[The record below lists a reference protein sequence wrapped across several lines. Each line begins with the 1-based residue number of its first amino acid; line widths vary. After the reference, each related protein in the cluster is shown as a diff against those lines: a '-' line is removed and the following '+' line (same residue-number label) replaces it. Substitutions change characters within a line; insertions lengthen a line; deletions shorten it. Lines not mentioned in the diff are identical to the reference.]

1 MSLGGAFQIGK
12 IESYMNE
19 NHQKPFRAAILRGLG
34 VVLPPLLT
42 IALFIWAWSMVN
54 NYILQPV
61 DWLARTVVV
70 AAISDISDTQT
81 ETANYRISEQGPY
94 IPQVVFQRVEDDQE
108 RVLDLSFATAEEI
121 YDRYVTLVY
130 LKPWLVAVVF
140 MVVFI
145 IALYFIGELLA
156 AKFGRFVFSQIEKII
171 NRIPLIRNVYSSVK
185 QVTDFLVGDHDMEF
199 NQVVAVQYPSAGI
212 WSIGFVTGSSMRG
225 VREHVGEEMISVLM
239 PTSPMPATGF
249 TVTVAKNKTVELD
262 LTIDQAIQ
270 FVVSCGVVVPYGQLC
285 DDASP
290 EQQEAAVRDSVEAIL
305 EHKTITSE
313 STDESTG

>member
-1 MSLGGAFQIGK
+1 MK
-12 IESYMNE
+12 KKN
-19 NHQKPFRAAILRGLG
+19 QKPFRAAILRGLG

-54 NYILQPV
+54 NYILRPV

-70 AAISDISDTQT
+70 ASISDISEERTDTAT
-81 ETANYRISEQGPY
+81 HGLSEQGPY
-94 IPQVVFQRVEDDQE
+94 IPLAVYQRVKADEE
-108 RVLDLSFATAEEI
+108 RLLDLKTATAEEI

-140 MVVFI
+140 MIVFI

-156 AKFGRFVFSQIEKII
+156 AKFGRFAFAQLEKII

-225 VREHVGEEMISVLM
+225 VRDHVGEEMISVLM

-249 TVTVAKNKTVELD
+249 TVTVPKNSTIELD

-270 FVVSCGVVVPYGQLC
+270 FVVSCGVVVPFSQLC

-290 EQQEAAVRDSVEAIL
+290 EQQEAAVRGTVAAMIEAKQ
-305 EHKTITSE
+305 EEGPSGDQSTEVSE
-313 STDESTG
+313 D

>member
-1 MSLGGAFQIGK
+1 MK
-12 IESYMNE
+12 KKN
-19 NHQKPFRAAILRGLG
+19 QKPFRAAILRGLG

-42 IALFIWAWSMVN
+42 IALFIWAWSMIN
-54 NYILQPV
+54 NYILRPV

-70 AAISDISDTQT
+70 ASISDISEKKT
-81 ETANYRISEQGPY
+81 ETATHPLSEQGPF
-94 IPQVVFQRVEDDQE
+94 IPLAVYQRVSADEE
-108 RVLDLSFATAEEI
+108 RLLDLKVATADEI
-121 YDRYVTLVY
+121 YNRYVTLVY

-140 MVVFI
+140 MIVFV

-156 AKFGRFVFSQIEKII
+156 AKFGKFVFAQLEKII
-171 NRIPLIRNVYSSVK
+171 NRIPVIRNVYSSVK

-225 VREHVGEEMISVLM
+225 VRDHVGEEMISVLM

-249 TVTVAKNKTVELD
+249 TVTVPKNNTIELN

-270 FVVSCGVVVPYGQLC
+270 FVVSCGVVVPFSQLC

-290 EQQEAAVRDSVEAIL
+290 EQQQAAVRGAVEAMI
-305 EHKTITSE
+305 EVQE
-313 STDESTG
+313 DREDESHSGDQSTEVSEQ

>member
-1 MSLGGAFQIGK
+1 MAK
-12 IESYMNE
+12 KK
-19 NHQKPFRAAILRGLG
+19 QKPFRASVVRGLG

-54 NYILQPV
+54 NYILKPV

-70 AAISDISDTQT
+70 ASIKDVSDTKT
-81 ETANYRISEQGPY
+81 ETATYAIKEGTGPF
-94 IPQVVFQRVEDDQE
+94 IPHSVYQRVSDDKQQ
-108 RVLDLSFATAEEI
+108 LLHLPTASADEI

-140 MVVFI
+140 FVVFVI
-145 IALYFIGELLA
+145 VLYFIGELLA
-156 AKFGRFVFSQIEKII
+156 ARFGRFAFAQLERVI

-225 VREHVGEEMISVLM
+225 VRDHVGEEMISVLM

-249 TVTVAKNKTVELD
+249 TVTVPRSKTVELD
-262 LTIDQAIQ
+262 VTIDQAIQ

-285 DDASP
+285 EDATP
-290 EQQEAAVRDSVEAIL
+290 EQQHAAVRSSVEAML
-305 EHKTITSE
+305 EHDSDNSAVE
-313 STDESTG
+313 DPQDTDSAAPADVGE

>member
-1 MSLGGAFQIGK
+1 MSK
-12 IESYMNE
+12 KPP
-19 NHQKPFRAAILRGLG
+19 KPFRAAILRGLG

-42 IALFIWAWSMVN
+42 IALFIWAWSMIN
-54 NYILQPV
+54 NYILRPV
-61 DWLARTVVV
+61 DWLTRTVVV
-70 AAISDISDTQT
+70 ASISDIQEERT
-81 ETANYRISEQGPY
+81 ETANHPIREHGPY
-94 IPQVVFQRVEDDQE
+94 IPYMVYQQVSEDEDRV
-108 RVLDLSFATAEEI
+108 VDLATATPEEI

-156 AKFGRFVFSQIEKII
+156 AKFGRFAFAQLEKII

-225 VREHVGEEMISVLM
+225 VRDHVGEEMISVLM

-249 TVTVAKNKTVELD
+249 TVTIPKSKTIELD

-270 FVVSCGVVVPYGQLC
+270 FVVSCGVVVPFSQLC

-290 EQQEAAVRDSVEAIL
+290 GQQEVAVRHSVEAML
-305 EHKTITSE
+305 GHDTGE
-313 STDESTG
+313 TDAGTEGDD

>member
-1 MSLGGAFQIGK
+1 MSK
-12 IESYMNE
+12 KPP
-19 NHQKPFRAAILRGLG
+19 KPFRAAILRGLG

-42 IALFIWAWSMVN
+42 IALFIWAWSMIN
-54 NYILQPV
+54 NYILRPV
-61 DWLARTVVV
+61 DWLTRTVVV
-70 AAISDISDTQT
+70 ASISDIQEERT
-81 ETANYRISEQGPY
+81 ETANHAIREHGPY
-94 IPQVVFQRVEDDQE
+94 IPYMVYQQVSEDEDRV
-108 RVLDLSFATAEEI
+108 VDLATATPEEI

-156 AKFGRFVFSQIEKII
+156 AKFGRFAFAQLEKII

-225 VREHVGEEMISVLM
+225 VRDHVGEEMISVLM

-249 TVTVAKNKTVELD
+249 TVTIPKSKTIELD

-270 FVVSCGVVVPYGQLC
+270 FVVSCGVVVPFSQLC

-290 EQQEAAVRDSVEAIL
+290 GQQEVAVRHSVEAML
-305 EHKTITSE
+305 GHDTGE
-313 STDESTG
+313 TDAGTEVDD

>member
-1 MSLGGAFQIGK
+1 MK
-12 IESYMNE
+12 KKN
-19 NHQKPFRAAILRGLG
+19 QKPFRAAILRGLG

-54 NYILQPV
+54 NYILKPV

-70 AAISDISDTQT
+70 ASISDVSEERT
-81 ETANYRISEQGPY
+81 ETATHRLSGQGPY
-94 IPQVVFQRVEDDQE
+94 IPLAVYQRVKADEE
-108 RVLDLSFATAEEI
+108 RLLDLKTATAEEI

-140 MVVFI
+140 MIVFI

-156 AKFGRFVFSQIEKII
+156 AKFGRFAFAQLEKII

-225 VREHVGEEMISVLM
+225 VRDHVGEEMISVLM

-249 TVTVAKNKTVELD
+249 TVTVPKNSTIELD

-270 FVVSCGVVVPYGQLC
+270 FVVSCGVVVPFSQLC

-290 EQQEAAVRDSVEAIL
+290 EQQEAAVRGSVAAMIEAKQ
-305 EHKTITSE
+305 EEGPSGDQSTEVSE
-313 STDESTG
+313 D

>member
-1 MSLGGAFQIGK
+1 MSK
-12 IESYMNE
+12 KPP
-19 NHQKPFRAAILRGLG
+19 KPFRAAILRGLG

-42 IALFIWAWSMVN
+42 IALFIWAWSMIN
-54 NYILQPV
+54 NYILRPV
-61 DWLARTVVV
+61 DWLTRTVVV
-70 AAISDISDTQT
+70 ASISDIQEERT
-81 ETANYRISEQGPY
+81 ETANHPIREHGPY
-94 IPQVVFQRVEDDQE
+94 IPYMVYQQVSEDGDRV
-108 RVLDLSFATAEEI
+108 VDLATATPEEI

-156 AKFGRFVFSQIEKII
+156 AKFGRFAFAQLEKII

-225 VREHVGEEMISVLM
+225 VRDHVGEEMISVLM

-249 TVTVAKNKTVELD
+249 TVTIPKSKTIELD

-270 FVVSCGVVVPYGQLC
+270 FVVSCGVVVPFSQLC
-285 DDASP
+285 DDASLG
-290 EQQEAAVRDSVEAIL
+290 QQEVAVRHSVEAML
-305 EHKTITSE
+305 GHDTGE
-313 STDESTG
+313 TDAGTEGDD

>member
-1 MSLGGAFQIGK
+1 MSK
-12 IESYMNE
+12 NT
-19 NHQKPFRAAILRGLG
+19 QKPFRAAILRGLG

-54 NYILQPV
+54 NYILKPV

-70 AAISDISDTQT
+70 ASIKDISQKQT
-81 ETANYRISEQGPY
+81 ATATHAISEQGPY
-94 IPQVVFQRVEDDQE
+94 IPYTVFQRVNDDPE
-108 RVLDLSFATAEEI
+108 RVLDLSTATAEEI

-130 LKPWLVAVVF
+130 LKPWIVAVVF
-140 MVVFI
+140 IVVFI

-156 AKFGRFVFSQIEKII
+156 AKFGRFVFAQVEKII

-185 QVTDFLVGDHDMEF
+185 QVTDFLVGDHDVEF

-212 WSIGFVTGSSMRG
+212 WSVGFVTGSSMRG

-249 TVTVAKNKTVELD
+249 TVTVAKSQTVELD

-270 FVVSCGVVVPYGQLC
+270 FVVSCGVVVPYAQLC

-290 EQQEAAVRDSVEAIL
+290 GQQEAAVRDSVEAAL
-305 EHKTITSE
+305 EHKNVAVE
-313 STDESTG
+313 SNDKTTESA

>member
-1 MSLGGAFQIGK
+1 MSK
-12 IESYMNE
+12 KPP
-19 NHQKPFRAAILRGLG
+19 KPFRAAILRGLG

-42 IALFIWAWSMVN
+42 IALFIWAWSMIN
-54 NYILQPV
+54 NYILRPV
-61 DWLARTVVV
+61 DWLTRTVVV
-70 AAISDISDTQT
+70 ASISDIQEERT
-81 ETANYRISEQGPY
+81 ETANHPIREHGPY
-94 IPQVVFQRVEDDQE
+94 IPYMVYQQVSEDEDRV
-108 RVLDLSFATAEEI
+108 VDLATATPEEI

-156 AKFGRFVFSQIEKII
+156 AKFGRFVFAQLEKII

-225 VREHVGEEMISVLM
+225 VRDHVGEEMISVLM

-249 TVTVAKNKTVELD
+249 TVTIPKSKTIELD

-270 FVVSCGVVVPYGQLC
+270 FVVSCGVVVPFSQLC

-290 EQQEAAVRDSVEAIL
+290 GQQEVAVRHSVEAML
-305 EHKTITSE
+305 GHDTGE
-313 STDESTG
+313 TDAGTEGDD

>member
-1 MSLGGAFQIGK
+1 MSK
-12 IESYMNE
+12 KPP
-19 NHQKPFRAAILRGLG
+19 KPFRAAILRGLG

-42 IALFIWAWSMVN
+42 IALFIWAWSMIN
-54 NYILQPV
+54 NYILRPV
-61 DWLARTVVV
+61 DWLTRTVVV
-70 AAISDISDTQT
+70 ASISDIQEERT
-81 ETANYRISEQGPY
+81 ETANHPIREHGPY
-94 IPQVVFQRVEDDQE
+94 IPYMVYQQVSEDEDRV
-108 RVLDLSFATAEEI
+108 VDLATATPEEI

-156 AKFGRFVFSQIEKII
+156 AKFGRFAFAQLEKII

-199 NQVVAVQYPSAGI
+199 NQVVAVQYPSVGI

-225 VREHVGEEMISVLM
+225 VRDHVGEEMISVLM

-249 TVTVAKNKTVELD
+249 TVTIPKSKTIELD

-270 FVVSCGVVVPYGQLC
+270 FVVSCGVVVPFSQLC

-290 EQQEAAVRDSVEAIL
+290 GQQEVAVRNSVEAML
-305 EHKTITSE
+305 GHDAGE
-313 STDESTG
+313 TDAGAEVDD

>member
-1 MSLGGAFQIGK
+1 MF
-12 IESYMNE
+12 
-19 NHQKPFRAAILRGLG
+19 
-34 VVLPPLLT
+34 
-42 IALFIWAWSMVN
+42 LF
-54 NYILQPV
+54 
-61 DWLARTVVV
+61 
-70 AAISDISDTQT
+70 
-81 ETANYRISEQGPY
+81 
-94 IPQVVFQRVEDDQE
+94 E
-108 RVLDLSFATAEEI
+108 RVVDLSTATPEEI

-156 AKFGRFVFSQIEKII
+156 AKFGRFAFVQVEKII

-225 VREHVGEEMISVLM
+225 VRDHVGEEMISVLM

-249 TVTVAKNKTVELD
+249 TVTVPKSKTVELD

-270 FVVSCGVVVPYGQLC
+270 FVVSCGVVVPFSQLC

-290 EQQEAAVRDSVEAIL
+290 GQQEVAVRNSVEAML
-305 EHKTITSE
+305 GHDAGKAESE
-313 STDESTG
+313 TEVDG

>member
-1 MSLGGAFQIGK
+1 MSK
-12 IESYMNE
+12 NPP
-19 NHQKPFRAAILRGLG
+19 KPFRAAILRGLG

-42 IALFIWAWSMVN
+42 IALFIWAWSMIN
-54 NYILQPV
+54 NYILRPV

-70 AAISDISDTQT
+70 ASISDIQDEKT
-81 ETANYRISEQGPY
+81 ETANHAIRENGPY
-94 IPQVVFQRVEDDQE
+94 IPYMVYQQVSEDEE
-108 RVLDLSFATAEEI
+108 RVVDLSTATPEEI

-156 AKFGRFVFSQIEKII
+156 AKFGRFAFVQVEKII

-225 VREHVGEEMISVLM
+225 VRDHVGEEMISVLM

-249 TVTVAKNKTVELD
+249 TVTVPKSKTVELD

-270 FVVSCGVVVPYGQLC
+270 FVVSCGVVVPFSQLC

-290 EQQEAAVRDSVEAIL
+290 GQQEVAVRNSVEAML
-305 EHKTITSE
+305 GHDAGKAESE
-313 STDESTG
+313 TELDG

>member
-1 MSLGGAFQIGK
+1 
-12 IESYMNE
+12 
-19 NHQKPFRAAILRGLG
+19 
-34 VVLPPLLT
+34 
-42 IALFIWAWSMVN
+42 MV
-54 NYILQPV
+54 YQQV
-61 DWLARTVVV
+61 
-70 AAISDISDTQT
+70 
-81 ETANYRISEQGPY
+81 SED
-94 IPQVVFQRVEDDQE
+94 EE
-108 RVLDLSFATAEEI
+108 RVVELSTATPEEI

-156 AKFGRFVFSQIEKII
+156 AKFGRFAFVQVEKII

-225 VREHVGEEMISVLM
+225 VRDHVGEEMISVLM

-249 TVTVAKNKTVELD
+249 TVTVPKSKTVELD

-270 FVVSCGVVVPYGQLC
+270 FVVSCGVVVPFSQLC

-290 EQQEAAVRDSVEAIL
+290 GQQEVAVRNSVEAML
-305 EHKTITSE
+305 GHDAGKAE
-313 STDESTG
+313 SGTEVDG

>member
-1 MSLGGAFQIGK
+1 MSK
-12 IESYMNE
+12 KPP
-19 NHQKPFRAAILRGLG
+19 KPFRAAILRGLG

-42 IALFIWAWSMVN
+42 IALFIWAWSMIN
-54 NYILQPV
+54 NYILRPV
-61 DWLARTVVV
+61 DWLTRTVVV
-70 AAISDISDTQT
+70 ASISDIQEERT
-81 ETANYRISEQGPY
+81 ETANHPIREHGPY
-94 IPQVVFQRVEDDQE
+94 IPYMVYQQVSEDGDRV
-108 RVLDLSFATAEEI
+108 VDLATATPEEI

-156 AKFGRFVFSQIEKII
+156 AKFGRFAFAQLEKII

-225 VREHVGEEMISVLM
+225 VRDHVGEEMISVLM

-249 TVTVAKNKTVELD
+249 TVTIPKSKTIELD

-270 FVVSCGVVVPYGQLC
+270 FVVSCGVVVPFSQLC

-290 EQQEAAVRDSVEAIL
+290 GQQEVAVRHSVEAML
-305 EHKTITSE
+305 GHDTGE
-313 STDESTG
+313 TDAGTEGDD

>member
-1 MSLGGAFQIGK
+1 M
-12 IESYMNE
+12 
-19 NHQKPFRAAILRGLG
+19 
-34 VVLPPLLT
+34 
-42 IALFIWAWSMVN
+42 
-54 NYILQPV
+54 
-61 DWLARTVVV
+61 
-70 AAISDISDTQT
+70 
-81 ETANYRISEQGPY
+81 
-94 IPQVVFQRVEDDQE
+94 
-108 RVLDLSFATAEEI
+108 
-121 YDRYVTLVY
+121 TLVY

-156 AKFGRFVFSQIEKII
+156 AKFGRFAFVQVEKII

-225 VREHVGEEMISVLM
+225 VRDHVGEEMISVLM

-249 TVTVAKNKTVELD
+249 TVTVPKSKTVELD

-270 FVVSCGVVVPYGQLC
+270 FVVSCGVVVPFSQLC

-290 EQQEAAVRDSVEAIL
+290 GQQEVAVRNSVEAML
-305 EHKTITSE
+305 GHDVGKAESE
-313 STDESTG
+313 TELDG

>member
-1 MSLGGAFQIGK
+1 MK
-12 IESYMNE
+12 KKN
-19 NHQKPFRAAILRGLG
+19 QKPFRAAILRGLG

-54 NYILQPV
+54 NYILRPV

-70 AAISDISDTQT
+70 ASISDISEEKT
-81 ETANYRISEQGPY
+81 ETATHGLSDQGPY
-94 IPQVVFQRVEDDQE
+94 IPLAVYQRVKADEE
-108 RVLDLSFATAEEI
+108 RVLDVETATADEI

-140 MVVFI
+140 MIVFI

-156 AKFGRFVFSQIEKII
+156 AKFGRFAFAQIEKII
-171 NRIPLIRNVYSSVK
+171 NRIPVIRNVYSSVK

-225 VREHVGEEMISVLM
+225 VRDHVGEEMISVLM

-249 TVTVAKNKTVELD
+249 TVTVPKKSTIELD

-270 FVVSCGVVVPYGQLC
+270 FVVSCGVVVPFSQLC

-290 EQQEAAVRDSVEAIL
+290 EQQEAAVRESVAAMIEVNQEEAPQ
-305 EHKTITSE
+305 EEASSGDQATEVSE
-313 STDESTG
+313 D